1 MTGAPNGVPLEE
13 PRGGEHAP
21 VLRNAAIESLAIRAD
36 GCYVDATF
44 GRGGHAGEIL
54 GRLGE
59 EGKLVAFDRDPEAAA
74 AAAVLFHADS
84 RARFVR
90 ARFSELLQHVAPDS
104 ADGILFDLGVSSPQ
118 LDEARRGFSFLRDGP
133 LDMRM
138 DPDEGASA
146 ADFLARA
153 DEREI
158 AGVILRLGEER
169 HAKRIARAIVAARE
183 SGPIET
189 TGRLAGIVAAA
200 VPGREP
206 GRHPATRVFQALR
219 IHVNDELGEI
229 ERALPQAVDGAEA
242 ARAPGRDQLPL
253 ARGPDRQALHALGLP
268 RGSCVGGPA
277 GDAGGGAAAPAAGRP
292 RDLRRRGGSRAQ
304 PARAQRRHAG
314 RREAARMSRRW
325 KLVGLPV
332 LWLAVL
338 ASAVAVVRARHESR
352 TLFVELERLSAE
364 RDALNIAWG
373 QDQLEQGSWSNPAIV
388 ERVAADRR
396 QMAFPRPDDVEILAR

>member
-36 GCYVDATF
+36 GRYVDATF

-74 AAAVLFHADS
+74 AAAVLFHADA
-84 RARFVR
+84 RASFVR
-90 ARFSELLQHVAPDS
+90 ARFSQLLQHVEPES

-138 DPDEGASA
+138 DPDHGASA
-146 ADFLARA
+146 AEFLARA

-158 AGVILRLGEER
+158 AGVIARLGEER
-169 HAKRIARAIVAARE
+169 HARRIAQAIFAARE
-183 SGPIET
+183 SGLIET

-229 ERALPQAVDGAEA
+229 ERALPQAVAALKPRGRLVVISFHSLEDRIVKRFMRSGSREDPAWAGLPEMPAA
-242 ARAPGRDQLPL
+242 AR
-253 ARGPDRQALHALGLP
+253 P
-268 RGSCVGGPA
+268 RI
-277 GDAGGGAAAPAAGRP
+277 R
-292 RDLRRRGGSRAQ
+292 
-304 PARAQRRHAG
+304 
-314 RREAARMSRRW
+314 
-325 KLVGLPV
+325 LVGRATFADEAEVARNPR
-332 LWLAVL
+332 AR
-338 ASAVAVVRARHESR
+338 SAVMRVA
-352 TLFVELERLSAE
+352 ERLRA
-364 RDALNIAWG
+364 
-373 QDQLEQGSWSNPAIV
+373 
-388 ERVAADRR
+388 
-396 QMAFPRPDDVEILAR
+396 

>member
-21 VLRNAAIESLAIRAD
+21 VLRNAAIESLAVRID

-146 ADFLARA
+146 ADFLASA

-169 HAKRIARAIVAARE
+169 HAKRIAHAIVAARE

-229 ERALPQAVDGAEA
+229 ERALPQAVTALKPRGRLVVISFHSLEDRIVKRFMRSGSREDPAWAGLPEMPAA
-242 ARAPGRDQLPL
+242 AR
-253 ARGPDRQALHALGLP
+253 P
-268 RGSCVGGPA
+268 R
-277 GDAGGGAAAPAAGRP
+277 
-292 RDLRRRGGSRAQ
+292 LR
-304 PARAQRRHAG
+304 
-314 RREAARMSRRW
+314 
-325 KLVGLPV
+325 LVGRATFADEAEVARNPR
-332 LWLAVL
+332 AR
-338 ASAVAVVRARHESR
+338 SAVMRVA
-352 TLFVELERLSAE
+352 ERLRA
-364 RDALNIAWG
+364 
-373 QDQLEQGSWSNPAIV
+373 
-388 ERVAADRR
+388 
-396 QMAFPRPDDVEILAR
+396 